1 MPWKQKDL
9 RELETLMAMM
19 ASPGEITQIVGR
31 LRWKKFEKKFTSD
44 ELTAM
49 RETLMKTR
57 EIRQVRHN
65 L

>member
-1 MPWKQKDL
+1 
-9 RELETLMAMM
+9 MM

-44 ELTAM
+44 ELIAM
-49 RETLMKTR
+49 RKTLLKTR
-57 EIRQVRHN
+57 ETGQVRHN